1 MAGEASTVTLTDD
14 YTISY
19 DNASNTMI
27 IQECTGLPSMVHSEG
42 MWRYIRYGV
51 VPYTLPLLQLQ
62 MVLIFTFTQASY
74 YILKR
79 YGIPKFTTQLIV
91 GIILGP
97 SLLGRFK
104 IFKNVLFSIQ
114 GQEIIGIL
122 SVLSF
127 TLFLFVSA
135 VKMDIG
141 MIKRNGR
148 KALFTGVASMLLP
161 LLIGMSFEVKI
172 GRLWL
177 KEEAYELP
185 YITIAHC
192 ITSFPVLA
200 LLLEDLK
207 ILNSELGRLSLS
219 TTMICDMLSLLAVIS
234 SFLIRIYQEKGTMF
248 AAIDLGAVIIY
259 IFVLVYA
266 IRPAMFWV
274 IRQTP
279 KGRPIRDAY
288 IHTIMLMILGF
299 SLFSNFFGGSLV
311 VGPFIL
317 GLAIPDGPPLGSTI
331 VNKFNCFVSDV
342 FLPLFV
348 TTCAMRTDL
357 RLIKFDNSFMTF
369 NGILIVLIFVAKML
383 GSLVPPLY
391 AKMPLNDALT
401 LALLV
406 SFKGATQLQ
415 FYSFL
420 NDTEVMTDQVFTLSC
435 VSILVIAI
443 SVPLL
448 VKFLYHP
455 SRRYAGYQKR
465 DIMHCRANTEL
476 RILVCI
482 HRPDSIAAVI
492 KLLEVSCPSRE
503 RPLAVYVL
511 HLIEL
516 IGRTSPIFISH
527 QVQKKTV
534 SNSSYSENV
543 IHAFNNFEQDN
554 QGVVSVNIF
563 TLISVLQS
571 MHEDI
576 CILGLDKLTSLIV
589 LPFHRKWS
597 INGIVESED
606 STIRILNCSML
617 ELAPCSIGIL
627 VDRGYLG
634 RQTVS
639 SQSLCSVAMF
649 FLGGN
654 DDREAL
660 AFANRMANHSKIALT
675 VVHFIASDT
684 EGDTRLEKLFD
695 NEILNHIKLNNVGN
709 EYVIFQEKIVKDG
722 AQTALI
728 VRGMM
733 NEYDLIIVGRRH
745 NVETSQTSGL
755 AEWSEFPELGIMG
768 DLLVSLNLNCT
779 TSVFVVQQQ
788 QKKT

>member
-1 MAGEASTVTLTDD
+1 
-14 YTISY
+14 
-19 DNASNTMI
+19 
-27 IQECTGLPSMVHSEG
+27 
-42 MWRYIRYGV
+42 
-51 VPYTLPLLQLQ
+51 
-62 MVLIFTFTQASY
+62 
-74 YILKR
+74 
-79 YGIPKFTTQLIV
+79 
-91 GIILGP
+91 
-97 SLLGRFK
+97 
-104 IFKNVLFSIQ
+104 
-114 GQEIIGIL
+114 
-122 SVLSF
+122 
-127 TLFLFVSA
+127 
-135 VKMDIG
+135 MDIG

-148 KALFTGVASMLLP
+148 NALFTGVASTLFP
-161 LLIGMSFEVKI
+161 LLIGLSVEVKI
-172 GRLWL
+172 GRLLL
-177 KEEAYELP
+177 KEEAYKLP
-185 YITIAHC
+185 YVTIAHC

-219 TTMICDMLSLLAVIS
+219 ATMICDMLSLLALIIS
-234 SFLIRIYQEKGTMF
+234 SLLRTYQVQGSMF
-248 AAIDLGAVIIY
+248 AAINLGAVIIY
-259 IFVLVYA
+259 IFILVYA

-279 KGRPIRDAY
+279 KGRSIKDAY
-288 IHTIMLMILGF
+288 IHIIMLMILGF
-299 SLFSNFFGGSLV
+299 SLLSNYFGESLLY
-311 VGPFIL
+311 GPFIL

-331 VNKFNCFVSDV
+331 VNKFNCFISDV
-342 FLPLFV
+342 FLPLYV

-357 RLIKFDNSFMTF
+357 YLIKFDNNFMTF
-369 NGILIVLIFVAKML
+369 NGILIIFIFVAKML

-401 LALLV
+401 LALLM
-406 SFKGATQLQ
+406 SFKGVTQLEY
-415 FYSFL
+415 YSFL
-420 NDTEVMTDQVFTLSC
+420 NDLEVMTDQVFTLSC

-443 SVPLL
+443 SAPLL

-476 RILVCI
+476 RVLVCI
-482 HRPDSIAAVI
+482 HRPDNIAAVI

-527 QVQKKTV
+527 QVQKKTL

-543 IHAFNNFEQDN
+543 ILAFNKFEQGN
-554 QGVVSVNIF
+554 QDVVSVNIF
-563 TLISVLQS
+563 TSISILQS

-597 INGIVESED
+597 TDGIVELED
-606 STIRILNCSML
+606 STIRTLNCSML

-634 RQTVS
+634 RQMVS
-639 SQSLCSVAMF
+639 SQSLCYVAMF

-675 VVHFIASDT
+675 VIHFVASGT
-684 EGDTRLEKLFD
+684 EGDTRLDKLFD
-695 NEILNHIKLNNVGN
+695 NEILNLVKLNNVGR

-728 VRGMM
+728 IRGMI

-745 NVETSQTSGL
+745 NVESPQTSGL

-768 DLLVSLNLNCT
+768 DLLVSLNLNNAA
-779 TSVFVVQQQ
+779 SVFVVQQQ